1 MVGPSGTRSVPVAL
15 TTTTTEVLET
25 QARLWCH
32 TYGYLKSMALHS
44 AIKLGVPNAMSR
56 RRGAAS
62 LTELH
67 ADLPIARSK
76 RPCLSRLMRF
86 LAAIGIFSEAEQDT
100 AATAATGDQ
109 RRYRLTAASR
119 LLVHD
124 DGGDTR
130 LSPFLTVCVPP
141 SYFAASL
148 RLPEWLEA
156 EDQAATPFKML
167 HGIDIWS
174 AVDRDAEFTAAF
186 KAGMGAD
193 SRFVARIAVGECGE
207 VFAGVES
214 LVDVGGGDGTMATG
228 IAAAFPNIQC
238 SVLELPRIVDGAI
251 SATAAGGGGSGSSVE
266 FVAGDN
272 GT

>member
-1 MVGPSGTRSVPVAL
+1 
-15 TTTTTEVLET
+15 
-25 QARLWCH
+25 
-32 TYGYLKSMALHS
+32 
-44 AIKLGVPNAMSR
+44 
-56 RRGAAS
+56 
-62 LTELH
+62 
-67 ADLPIARSK
+67 
-76 RPCLSRLMRF
+76 
-86 LAAIGIFSEAEQDT
+86 
-100 AATAATGDQ
+100 
-109 RRYRLTAASR
+109 
-119 LLVHD
+119 
-124 DGGDTR
+124 
-130 LSPFLTVCVPP
+130 VPP

-228 IAAAFPNIQC
+228 IAAAFPNIRC

-266 FVAGDN
+266 FVAGEN

>member
-1 MVGPSGTRSVPVAL
+1 VAL

-86 LAAIGIFSEAEQDT
+86 LAAIGIFSEAEEDT

-109 RRYRLTAASR
+109 RRYRLIAASR

-130 LSPFLTVCVPP
+130 LSPFLTVCATVLFRGPP
-141 SYFAASL
+141 
-148 RLPEWLEA
+148 
-156 EDQAATPFKML
+156 TPTRMA
-167 HGIDIWS
+167 GGRGPSGD
-174 AVDRDAEFTAAF
+174 AVQD
-186 KAGMGAD
+186 
-193 SRFVARIAVGECGE
+193 VARHRH
-207 VFAGVES
+207 
-214 LVDVGGGDGTMATG
+214 
-228 IAAAFPNIQC
+228 
-238 SVLELPRIVDGAI
+238 LERGRP
-251 SATAAGGGGSGSSVE
+251 
-266 FVAGDN
+266 
-272 GT
+272 